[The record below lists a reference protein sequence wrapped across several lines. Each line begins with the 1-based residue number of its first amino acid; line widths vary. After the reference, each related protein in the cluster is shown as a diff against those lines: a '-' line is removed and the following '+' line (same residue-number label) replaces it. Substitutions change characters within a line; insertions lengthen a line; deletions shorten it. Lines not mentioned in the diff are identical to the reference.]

1 MPFIGKLR
9 KDIARVLDEQII
21 PALKL
26 EIPPLAYV
34 DFPLNVPTEIT
45 TWKVSEKVLSEENIS
60 DEHWAARGWLEEDLH
75 FSEYPYIGFVF
86 EGTAQVRTALT
97 AQKFRALKST
107 SSNFIIDPG
116 IYALELPAPCVV
128 FYPPGTSH
136 HTGQKVFWEREH
148 PEKARMK
155 FFSIR
160 LFSSVILVHL
170 SWDQDGRHF
179 VEHPLQI
186 NDPGLIML
194 ANIFAEELQR
204 SPQND
209 QETARMCLLI
219 LMLRLK
225 RSISSAP
232 FANTSWPITP
242 ELSPGLRDAHP
253 QSTALFETAVNF
265 IQLRMHEKLTLTRI
279 AQNAGVS
286 PQHLN
291 RVFREIVSASVMD
304 YVTKQRIEA
313 AKAMLLIQNAPIKEI
328 AGLVGFDRYTTF
340 CKAFIREVKQSPR
353 SFRQSAMHPPERQ

>member
-9 KDIARVLDEQII
+9 KDIARVLDAHII

-26 EIPPLAYV
+26 GIPPLAYV

-45 TWKVSEKVLSEENIS
+45 VWKVSEKVLSEENANS
-60 DEHWAARGWLEEDLH
+60 KYWATRGWLEEDLH
-75 FSEYPYIGFVF
+75 FSEYPYIGFVY
-86 EGTAQVRTALT
+86 EGTAHVRTALT
-97 AQKFRALKST
+97 AQKFRSLKSNPNH
-107 SSNFIIDPG
+107 SAIDPG
-116 IYALELPAPCVV
+116 TYALELPAPCVV

-136 HTGQKVFWEREH
+136 HSGQKVFWEHEH
-148 PEKARMK
+148 PEKAHMK
-155 FFSIR
+155 YFSFR
-160 LFSSVILVHL
+160 LFPSMILVHL
-170 SWDQDGRHF
+170 SRDQNGRHF

-204 SPQND
+204 SPRDN

-219 LMLRLK
+219 MMLRLK
-225 RSISSAP
+225 RSISNAP

-253 QSTALFETAVNF
+253 QSTALFEAAVNF

-291 RVFREIVSASVMD
+291 RVFREIASTSVMD

-313 AKAMLLIQNAPIKEI
+313 AKAMLLIQNTPIKEI

-340 CKAFIREVKQSPR
+340 CKAFVREVKQTPR
-353 SFRQSAMHPPERQ
+353 SFRQSAMHPSERQ